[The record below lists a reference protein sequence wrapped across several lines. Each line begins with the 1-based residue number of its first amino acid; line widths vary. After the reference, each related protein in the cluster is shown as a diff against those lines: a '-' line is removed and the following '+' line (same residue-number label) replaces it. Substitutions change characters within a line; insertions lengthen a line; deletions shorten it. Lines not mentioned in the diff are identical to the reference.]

1 MRVDRLANTLRTNL
15 ARYNYQV
22 ESHHGSLDKS
32 VREHTEAEIKLR
44 DRVVAVASST
54 LEIGIDIGDIDLV
67 VLDGPP
73 PDVSSLLQR
82 IGRGNR
88 RRATTRVLPCWNN
101 EGEQVILNAM
111 LLAAKAGDL
120 GAPVSG
126 KQFAVPVSSRPRIS
140 FRRPTTGAIGA
151 TWRR

>member
-1 MRVDRLANTLRTNL
+1 M
-15 ARYNYQV
+15 
-22 ESHHGSLDKS
+22 
-32 VREHTEAEIKLR
+32 
-44 DRVVAVASST
+44 AVASST

-126 KQFAVPVSSRPRIS
+126 KQFAVARRAVGLVSPS
-140 FRRPTTGAIGA
+140 GAPPPAQSEQLGGDD
-151 TWRR
+151 RSG